1 MQITEDATTAAP
13 PHTEPRKEA
22 GLPLMARLYVGGVI
36 AAGALVLLYCA
47 THVHVT
53 QWALFLSLIVLSC
66 LASALKVRLP
76 LTRSASTMSV
86 SYVVDFTALL
96 LLGPEQTVFVAAA
109 SAVAQST
116 LNVRKGNPF
125 YRTLFNIAAIVLTIE
140 FAGLVFGWSGGGVG
154 NLGWPRIATPLLAAG
169 TAYYIAN
176 TTSVSIAVALTS
188 GQRLMRVWNDN
199 FLWCAPSYFVGATG
213 VEETDYNRIRDLAQS
228 LSD

>member
-13 PHTEPRKEA
+13 PHTEPKKEA
-22 GLPLMARLYVGGVI
+22 RLPLLGRVYVGGVI
-36 AAGALVLLYCA
+36 AAGAIVLVYCA

-53 QWALFLSLIVLSC
+53 QSALFISLIVLSC

-96 LLGPEQTVFVAAA
+96 LLGPAQTVFVAAA

-116 LNVRKGNPF
+116 LNVRMGNPSD
-125 YRTLFNIAAIVLTIE
+125 RTLFNIAAIVLTIE

-154 NLGWPRIATPLLAAG
+154 NLGWPRIATPLLAAA
-169 TAYYIAN
+169 TAYYLAP
-176 TTSVSIAVALTS
+176 TTSGFGAVAVPLGS
-188 GQRLMRVWNDN
+188 
-199 FLWCAPSYFVGATG
+199 
-213 VEETDYNRIRDLAQS
+213 
-228 LSD
+228 

>member
-1 MQITEDATTAAP
+1 MQVTEDIATAAP
-13 PHTEPRKEA
+13 PQTEARKEA
-22 GLPLMARLYVGGVI
+22 TLPLLARIYVAGVI
-36 AAGALVLLYCA
+36 GAGALLLVYCA

-53 QWALFLSLIVLSC
+53 QWALFISLIVLSC

-125 YRTLFNIAAIVLTIE
+125 YRTIFNIAAIGVTIE
-140 FAGLVFGWSGGGVG
+140 FAGPVVGWIGACAGHFGW
-154 NLGWPRIATPLLAAG
+154 PQIATP
-169 TAYYIAN
+169 
-176 TTSVSIAVALTS
+176 
-188 GQRLMRVWNDN
+188 
-199 FLWCAPSYFVGATG
+199 
-213 VEETDYNRIRDLAQS
+213 
-228 LSD
+228 

>member
-1 MQITEDATTAAP
+1 
-13 PHTEPRKEA
+13 
-22 GLPLMARLYVGGVI
+22 LLARVYVASVI
-36 AAGALVLLYCA
+36 AAGALVLVYCA

-53 QWALFLSLIVLSC
+53 QWALFISLVVLSC

-125 YRTLFNIAAIVLTIE
+125 YRTIFNIAAIVLTIE
-140 FAGLVFGWSGGGVG
+140 FAGLVFGWSGGGAG
-154 NLGWPRIATPLLAAG
+154 NLGWPQIATPLLAAA
-169 TAYYIAN
+169 TAYYLVN
-176 TTSVSIAVALTS
+176 TASVSIAGARTS
-188 GQRLMRVWNDN
+188 GQRLRRVWNDN
-199 FLWCAPSYFVGATG
+199 FLWCAPSHLVRPTVAVVASTAVNG
-213 VEETDYNRIRDLAQS
+213 S
-228 LSD
+228 

>member
-13 PHTEPRKEA
+13 PHTEPKKEA
-22 GLPLMARLYVGGVI
+22 RLPLLGRVYVGGVI
-36 AAGALVLLYCA
+36 AAGAIVLVYCA

-53 QWALFLSLIVLSC
+53 QWALFISLIVLSC

-125 YRTLFNIAAIVLTIE
+125 YRTLFNIAAIVLTI
-140 FAGLVFGWSGGGVG
+140 
-154 NLGWPRIATPLLAAG
+154 AAM
-169 TAYYIAN
+169 
-176 TTSVSIAVALTS
+176 LK
-188 GQRLMRVWNDN
+188 RV
-199 FLWCAPSYFVGATG
+199 
-213 VEETDYNRIRDLAQS
+213 R
-228 LSD
+228 

>member
-1 MQITEDATTAAP
+1 MQVTEETATPSAP
-13 PHTEPRKEA
+13 PEA
-22 GLPLMARLYVGGVI
+22 VKQDARLPLFARAYVAGVI
-36 AAGALVLLYCA
+36 SAGALVLLYCA
-47 THVHVT
+47 MHVHVQ
-53 QWALFLSLIVLSC
+53 QWALFVSLIVLSC

-154 NLGWPRIATPLLAAG
+154 NLGWPRIATPLLRPR
-169 TAYYIAN
+169 
-176 TTSVSIAVALTS
+176 TTS
-188 GQRLMRVWNDN
+188 
-199 FLWCAPSYFVGATG
+199 
-213 VEETDYNRIRDLAQS
+213 RIRRRFPS
-228 LSD
+228 PSR